1 MNTMAREKVGHRERT
16 DRYAYGKRVQ
26 DILLSAAVMM
36 VLLPWMLLVCLVIV
50 WDSPGAPPI
59 FVQTRVG
66 KDGKEFKLYKFRTMI
81 PHAECV
87 LPNLLQQNEMDGPVF
102 KIRNDPR
109 ITRFGR
115 FLRRSGLD
123 ELPQLWNILRGEM
136 SIVGPRPGLPREAAQ
151 YTAYDRQRLW
161 VRPGLTCYWQ
171 IQPNRNSLRFEQW
184 MDLDIQY
191 LRDMSLQTDWKIILA
206 TAKTVLRMDGQ

>member
-102 KIRNDPR
+102 KSAM
-109 ITRFGR
+109 TRGLHVLVVFCGAVGWTNC
-115 FLRRSGLD
+115 RSCG
-123 ELPQLWNILRGEM
+123 ISSGE
-136 SIVGPRPGLPREAAQ
+136 
-151 YTAYDRQRLW
+151 
-161 VRPGLTCYWQ
+161 
-171 IQPNRNSLRFEQW
+171 
-184 MDLDIQY
+184 
-191 LRDMSLQTDWKIILA
+191 K
-206 TAKTVLRMDGQ
+206 

>member
-1 MNTMAREKVGHRERT
+1 MNTMATKKVRLREESDWYGH
-16 DRYAYGKRVQ
+16 GKRIQ
-26 DILLSAAVMM
+26 DAVLSAAAI
-36 VLLPWMLLVCLVIV
+36 LLLWPWMLMICLLIV
-50 WDSPGAPPI
+50 MDSPGALPI
-59 FVQTRVG
+59 FVQIRVG

-81 PHAECV
+81 PHAEAA
-87 LPNLLQQNEMDGPVF
+87 LPNLLQQNEMNGPVF

-115 FLRRSGLD
+115 ILRRSGLD

-136 SIVGPRPGLPREAAQ
+136 SFVGPRPGLPREVEQ

-171 IQPNRNSLRFEQW
+171 IQPNRNSLRFEEW
-184 MDLDIQY
+184 MDLDIRY
-191 LRDMSLQTDWKIILA
+191 LQDMSFRTDWKILFA
-206 TAKTVLRMDGQ
+206 TVKTVLRMDGQ